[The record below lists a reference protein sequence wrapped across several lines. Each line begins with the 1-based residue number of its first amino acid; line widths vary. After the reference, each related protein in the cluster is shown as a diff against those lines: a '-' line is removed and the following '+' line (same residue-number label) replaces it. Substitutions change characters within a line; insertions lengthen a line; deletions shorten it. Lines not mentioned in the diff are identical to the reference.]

1 MSTTTANA
9 TISALAGTL
18 SCPQIAAQVAALEQ
32 EEIRLTAAND
42 IAQIQLAAARNAYDS
57 AKHHADV
64 AERRLLRNRYK
75 QMTLHDDF
83 NSQGC

>member
-1 MSTTTANA
+1 M
-9 TISALAGTL
+9 
-18 SCPQIAAQVAALEQ
+18 AALEQ
-32 EEIRLTAAND
+32 EEIRLFAAND

-57 AKHHADV
+57 AKHLADV

-83 NSQGC
+83 NAQGC